1 MICMKKLPV
10 IIFFCLFLF
19 SCNDQFMVIDTSQ
32 KMPSPRKLAT
42 RPGVALALG
51 GGAFHG
57 PAHVGVIKALEENN
71 VPIDLIIGASA
82 GSLVGAMYADQP
94 SADSL
99 LRFVNTKAK
108 QIFDFSLFRSS
119 EGFISG
125 KNLQKYIVKNC
136 KSKNIEEMKIP
147 FGAMV
152 TDLGSGK
159 SMVLMTGP
167 VAATVNASCAI
178 PFVFE
183 PVKMYGRT
191 FVDGGVLNNLP
202 ADVCRD
208 MGAKIVIAVDI
219 MALSDTTVE
228 IDNMLKVLLRS
239 LAIASER
246 LKADK
251 IAKADILISPDLD
264 DIPYMSGAKNKD
276 AFDSGYVA
284 AMRLM
289 PQIKELMK
297 KNGISPA
304 SK

>member
-1 MICMKKLPV
+1 MKKLPV

-19 SCNDQFMVIDTSQ
+19 SCNDEFMIIDTPQ

-94 SADSL
+94 QADSL
-99 LRFVNTKAK
+99 LHFVNTKAK
-108 QIFDFSLFRSS
+108 QIFDFSLFRSG

-125 KNLQKYIVKNC
+125 KKLQKYIVKNC

-159 SMVLMTGP
+159 SLVLMTGP

-202 ADVCRD
+202 ADICRD

-264 DIPYMSGAKNKD
+264 DIPYMSGAKSKD